1 MPLAKIGL
9 EPGQNL
15 STKRQLTLFGAPS
28 VEEPEKKKTKK
39 AKPQPPTEEPHGAT
53 RGKKRGREL
62 NEPTMGD
69 EATPA
74 KAAKVPAV
82 PDTETIIEDLED
94 AIHAEPPTAA
104 PGPSASQSS
113 DVGDG
118 MSSLMSTIDFGSEL
132 GGGLAI
138 AKLPSA
144 EQNVFPQLPDL
155 TPYCNLCHAV
165 VDPVGKGVRLTKK
178 GPCPEY
184 RCSKCNTKCSQLS
197 TLFGG
202 WPIEQYRKLPEDV
215 KLAFWKDSGS
225 GVHALK
231 EAVEKHIVVN
241 SVKQQ
246 FSEFSGKFLPLSVWA
261 GKGYNAKAIET
272 ER

>member
-1 MPLAKIGL
+1 MPLSKIGL
-9 EPGQNL
+9 EPGQDL

-28 VEEPEKKKTKK
+28 VEEPAKKKTKK
-39 AKPQPPTEEPHGAT
+39 STPRPPTEEPHGAT

-62 NEPTMGD
+62 VEPTMGD
-69 EATPA
+69 EATPAGDEATTA

-94 AIHAEPPTAA
+94 AIHTEPPTAA

-155 TPYCNLCHAV
+155 TPYCQLCHEA

-178 GPCPEY
+178 GPCPE
-184 RCSKCNTKCSQLS
+184 
-197 TLFGG
+197 
-202 WPIEQYRKLPEDV
+202 
-215 KLAFWKDSGS
+215 
-225 GVHALK
+225 
-231 EAVEKHIVVN
+231 
-241 SVKQQ
+241 
-246 FSEFSGKFLPLSVWA
+246 
-261 GKGYNAKAIET
+261 
-272 ER
+272 

>member
-1 MPLAKIGL
+1 MPLLSIGL
-9 EPGQNL
+9 EPGENL

-28 VEEPEKKKTKK
+28 VEEPAKKKTKK

-62 NEPTMGD
+62 DEPTMGD
-69 EATPA
+69 DAAPTGDDATPA
-74 KAAKVPAV
+74 KAAKVPAA

-94 AIHAEPPTAA
+94 AIHTEPPTTA

-118 MSSLMSTIDFGSEL
+118 MSSLMSTVDFGSEL
-132 GGGLAI
+132 GGALAI

-155 TPYCNLCHAV
+155 TPYCNLCHEV

-184 RCSKCNTKCSQLS
+184 RCSKCNTNFQML
-197 TLFGG
+197 
-202 WPIEQYRKLPEDV
+202 
-215 KLAFWKDSGS
+215 
-225 GVHALK
+225 
-231 EAVEKHIVVN
+231 
-241 SVKQQ
+241 
-246 FSEFSGKFLPLSVWA
+246 
-261 GKGYNAKAIET
+261 
-272 ER
+272 